1 MFEDREQAGD
11 LLALKLKKIINP
23 SAGSGQGGFVVVS
36 LLRGGIILG
45 KRISDCF
52 NLPQKPLVVKKIG
65 APFNPELGIGAV
77 TVDKTYYFNEEIIR
91 DLNIST
97 DYRKKALENKYKEAK
112 LLQEKIEKNIEKISY
127 KEKTAIVVDDGV
139 AIGNTVICASIYLK
153 KQKVKKIILATP
165 VISKDGVSSV
175 KSYFDRVVSL
185 KIVSSFSAIGEFYRY
200 FPQVSEEEV
209 FSHMV

>member
-11 LLALKLKKIINP
+11 LLALKLKKIIKGEDFIIVP
-23 SAGSGQGGFVVVS
+23 

-45 KRISDCF
+45 KRISDYF
-52 NLPQKPLVVKKIG
+52 NLPQKPLAVKKIA

-77 TVDKTYYFNEEIIR
+77 TVDKTYYFNEEMIR
-91 DLNIST
+91 DLNISA

-127 KEKTAIVVDDGV
+127 KEKTTVVVDDGV

-165 VISKDGVSSV
+165 VISKDGINSI
-175 KSYFDRVVSL
+175 KNYFDKVISL

-209 FSHMV
+209 FSRMV